1 MEMEDSSP
9 DFAKLQTKA
18 DEIDSP
24 QILIPDPIAGKRING
39 NTMKSYM
46 PCNDGMNTVL
56 VNTVLMNSCLFI
68 PPIL

>member
-1 MEMEDSSP
+1 MEDSSP

-24 QILIPDPIAGKRING
+24 QILIPDPIAGKRRIG
-39 NTMKSYM
+39 SNTTKSYM
-46 PCNDGMNTVL
+46 QCNDGMNTVL